1 MRPDPTP
8 VVNVGR
14 KDGSKKMSELT
25 ITVLLYSVPFVT
37 LFVMLVALWDAGVFD
52 RFLAPPPAEKTA
64 AATQEIDPS
73 RWLLRSPVRPSGLPG
88 RSMRKG

>member
-1 MRPDPTP
+1 
-8 VVNVGR
+8 
-14 KDGSKKMSELT
+14 MSELT

-52 RFLAPPPAEKTA
+52 RFLAQAPAEEVA
-64 AATQEIDPS
+64 VNPQENDPL
-73 RWLLRSPVRPSGLPG
+73 RWLLRSPVRPSGLPS